1 MRDPRGVSLLR
12 YEVAGIVFIV
22 FLGSFL
28 HFAYELSGSSPLVA
42 VIAAVNESVWEH
54 LKLAYWPAVFY
65 MILELVFLRGLPR
78 NFVAA
83 KAAGILIMP
92 LVIVAG
98 YYLYTA
104 FLPESLAIDIG
115 LFIASIVVGQMLGY
129 SLMGRGGEHR
139 WFNLLGAAALT
150 IMAPSFIIFTFHA
163 PHIDLFRDPITSSYG
178 LA

>member
-1 MRDPRGVSLLR
+1 MRDPGGVYLLR
-12 YEVAGIVFIV
+12 YEVAGIAFIV

-28 HFAYELSGSSPLVA
+28 HFAYELSGSNPLVA

-65 MILELVFLRGLPR
+65 MVLELVFLRGLPR

-92 LVIVAG
+92 LIIVAG

-115 LFIASIVVGQMLGY
+115 LFIASVVVGQMLGY

-139 WFNLLGAAALT
+139 WLNLLGAVALT
-150 IMAPSFIIFTFHA
+150 IMAASFITFTFHA
-163 PHIDLFRDPITSSYG
+163 PHIDLFRDPITGGYG